1 MLYFIDGKFTK
12 KEDLKISIDDRG
24 YYFGDGVYEVVKVYN
39 NELYTAKEHFSRL
52 FESARKIKLT
62 IPYTEQELIDV
73 ARELIGKN
81 NVSDGHIYLQVTR
94 GSSDRQHNFPAPA
107 VQAIVT
113 AYAVAATRPLGD
125 MEKGVSVKSVDD
137 IRWLRCDIKSLNLL
151 GSVLAK
157 EEAREAG
164 CSEAIL
170 HRDGIVTEGSS
181 TNMFGIKDGVVH
193 THPVTNLILEGIT
206 RKVVLRL
213 CHELGISVVEEAFTL
228 KEAFDMDEVFYTST
242 TAEVMPVTT
251 IDGHEIRDGK
261 PGSITKKLQHAFTAQ
276 IPIQ

>member
-39 NELYTAKEHFSRL
+39 DELYTAKEHFRRL

-62 IPYTEQELIDV
+62 IPYTEQELIEV
-73 ARELIGKN
+73 ARKLIEKN

-94 GSSDRQHNFPAPA
+94 GSSSRQHNFPTPA
-107 VQAIVT
+107 VPAIVT

-125 MEKGVSVKSVDD
+125 MEKGVAVKAVDD

-181 TNMFGIKDGVVH
+181 TNMLGVKDGVVH

-206 RKVVLRL
+206 RKVVLQL
-213 CHELGISVVEEAFTL
+213 CQELGLPVVEEAFTL
-228 KEAFDMDEVFYTST
+228 KEAFDMDEIFYTST
-242 TAEVMPVTT
+242 TSEVMPVTK
-251 IDGHEIRDGK
+251 IDGREIGSGN
-261 PGSITKKLQHAFTAQ
+261 PGLLTKKLQHAFTAQ

>member
-1 MLYFIDGKFTK
+1 MFYFMDGNFTK

-39 NELYTAKEHFSRL
+39 DELYTAKEHFRRL

-62 IPYTEQELIDV
+62 IPYTEQELIEV
-73 ARELIGKN
+73 ARELIEKN

-94 GSSDRQHNFPAPA
+94 GSSNRQHNFPTPA
-107 VQAIVT
+107 VPAIVT

-125 MEKGVSVKSVDD
+125 MEKGVAVKSVDD

-181 TNMFGIKDGVVH
+181 TNMFGVKDGVVH

-213 CHELGISVVEEAFTL
+213 CQELGLPVVEEAFTL
-228 KEAFDMDEVFYTST
+228 EETFDMDEVFYTST

-251 IDGHEIRDGK
+251 IDRREIGNGK
-261 PGSITKKLQHAFTAQ
+261 PGLITKKLQHAFTAQ

>member
-1 MLYFIDGKFTK
+1 MLYFMDGKFTK

-39 NELYTAKEHFSRL
+39 DELYTAKEHFRRL

-62 IPYTEQELIDV
+62 IPYTEQELIEV
-73 ARELIGKN
+73 ARKLIEKN

-94 GSSDRQHNFPAPA
+94 GSSNRQHNFPTPA
-107 VQAIVT
+107 VPAIVT

-125 MEKGVSVKSVDD
+125 MEKGVAVKAVDD

-181 TNMFGIKDGVVH
+181 TNMFGVKDGVVH

-206 RKVVLRL
+206 RKVVLQL
-213 CHELGISVVEEAFTL
+213 CQELGLPVVEEAFTL
-228 KEAFDMDEVFYTST
+228 KEAFDMDEIFYTST
-242 TAEVMPVTT
+242 TSEVMPVTT
-251 IDGHEIRDGK
+251 IDGREIGSGN
-261 PGSITKKLQHAFTAQ
+261 PGLLTKKLQHAFTAQ